1 MTTTL
6 IENATIWTGHRLPDG
21 SWFQSDA
28 VLIRDNRI
36 LALGATALRADADRV
51 IDGRGGFVAAG
62 FADGHAHPI
71 PGGLEEQFA
80 PVRGGTSPQEIARIV
95 GDWARANPQLE
106 WIRGEGFDHTVAPD
120 GVFFSSWLDAEVPD
134 RPVVLRATDYHTVW
148 VNSETLR
155 RVGYRPGLTQPDRGL
170 AVLDDQGAPTG
181 TLREWGA
188 WRPVYDLLP
197 PVPQPSIDTAVRF
210 ATQSFAASGLTW
222 VQDAW
227 VEPDMVEGWINSH
240 AAGALHVAVDLAQL
254 AEPGKWRDQL
264 DMLVD
269 LRHRVN
275 DAGEGMLTSNTV
287 KFFADGVFESG
298 TSAMLEPYCNGPHR
312 GLPNWDPEEM
322 KIAVAAFDALGFNP
336 HIHGIGDHGVRMALD
351 ALEHAAYVNPVRD
364 RRWVTAHTQLI
375 DPSDLNRFAELGV
388 IANFEPYWHKYD
400 EWQVLL
406 TAPRLGEERTNRQ
419 FQPRT
424 LADRGAR
431 LSFGSDWPVTTHSP
445 LEGIQVATTRQ
456 MEPDGPSWMP
466 YERVSVEESL
476 AAYTSGVAFQAGRD
490 DAGTLR
496 PGAVADLVWLAE
508 DPRSVDPM
516 RIGAISV
523 LGTLRSGRIIYED
536 DSVKE

>member
-1 MTTTL
+1 MKTTR

-21 SWFQSDA
+21 TWFQSDA
-28 VLIRDNRI
+28 LLMRDNRI
-36 LALGATALRADADRV
+36 LALGATALRADADQV
-51 IDGRGGFVAAG
+51 IDGRGGFVSAA

-80 PVRGGTSPQEIARIV
+80 PVRAGTSPQEIARIV
-95 GDWARANPQLE
+95 GDWARAHPEVE
-106 WIRGEGFDHTVAPD
+106 WIRGEGFDHTTAPD
-120 GVFFSSWLDAEVPD
+120 GIFFSSWLDAEVPD

-155 RVGYRPGLTQPDRGL
+155 RVGYESGLTQPDRGL
-170 AVLDDQGAPTG
+170 IVLDDRGAPTG

-197 PVPQPSIDTAVRF
+197 PVPQQSIDAAVSF
-210 ATQSFAASGLTW
+210 ATQSFASTGLTW

-227 VEPDMVEGWINSH
+227 VEPDMVEGWVNSH
-240 AAGALHVAVDLAQL
+240 AAGALHTAVDLAQL
-254 AEPGKWRDQL
+254 AEPGKWLDQL

-269 LRHRVN
+269 LRNRVN
-275 DAGEGMLTSNTV
+275 ESGLGLLTSNTI

-298 TSAMLEPYCNGPHR
+298 TSAMLEPYCDCPHR

-322 KIAVAAFDALGFNP
+322 KIAVAAFDALGFTP

-351 ALEHAAYVNPVRD
+351 SIEHAARVNPPRD

-375 DPSDLNRFAELGV
+375 DPADLARFAELGV

-400 EWQVLL
+400 AWQVLL

-419 FQPRT
+419 FQPNT
-424 LADRGAR
+424 LAAMGAR
-431 LSFGSDWPVTTHSP
+431 VSFGSDWPVTTHSP
-445 LEGIQVATTRQ
+445 LEGIQVAVTRQ
-456 MEPDGPSWMP
+456 IDAEGTPWMP
-466 YERVSVEESL
+466 EERVSVEESL

-496 PGAVADLVWLAE
+496 PGAIADVAWLAE
-508 DPRSVDPM
+508 DPRRVDPM
-516 RIGAISV
+516 RIGEIEV
-523 LGTLRSGRIIYED
+523 LGTFRAGNIIHEA
-536 DSVKE
+536 DSVRD

>member
-1 MTTTL
+1 MVTSR
-6 IENATIWTGHRLPDG
+6 IENARIWTGHRLPDG
-21 SWFQSDA
+21 SWFESHA

-36 LALGATALRADADRV
+36 LALGETALAANADV
-51 IDGRGGFVAAG
+51 IIDGRGGFVCAG
-62 FADGHAHPI
+62 FGDGHVHPI

-80 PVRGGTSPQEIARIV
+80 PVRQGTNPQEIARIV
-95 GDWARANPQLE
+95 GDWARAHPEVE
-106 WIRGEGFDHTVAPD
+106 WVRGEGFDHTTAPD
-120 GVFFSSWLDAEVPD
+120 GVFFAQWLDAEVPD

-148 VNSETLR
+148 VNSEALR
-155 RVGYRPGLTQPDRGL
+155 RVGYAPGLTQPDRGVI
-170 AVLDDQGAPTG
+170 VLDESGAPTG

-197 PVPQPSIDTAVRF
+197 SRDQDSINTAVAF
-210 ATQSFAASGLTW
+210 ATQSFATTGITW

-227 VEPDMVEGWINSH
+227 VEPDMVEAWMRSYT
-240 AAGALHVAVDLAQL
+240 AGAVHVGVDLAQL
-254 AEPGKWRDQL
+254 AEPGKWVEQL
-264 DMLVD
+264 DMLVE
-269 LRHRVN
+269 LRDRVN
-275 DAGEGMLTSNTV
+275 ASGDGMLTSHTV

-298 TSAMLEPYCNGPHR
+298 TSAMLEPYCDCPHR

-322 KIAVAAFDALGFNP
+322 KIAVAAFDARGFTP

-351 ALEHAAYVNPVRD
+351 SIEHAAMVNAPRD

-388 IANFEPYWHKYD
+388 VANFEPYWHKYD

-419 FQPRT
+419 FQPKT
-424 LADRGAR
+424 LAERGAR

-445 LEGIQVATTRQ
+445 LEGIQVAVTRQ
-456 MEPDGPSWMP
+456 MEPDGPPWMP
-466 YERVSVEESL
+466 EERVSVEESL

-496 PGAVADLVWLAE
+496 PGAVADVVFLAD
-508 DPRSVDPM
+508 DPRTVDPM
-516 RIGAISV
+516 AIGSIDV
-523 LGTLRSGRIIYED
+523 LGTMRSGQMIYSAD
-536 DSVKE
+536 GL